1 MMIWATIISATFFSA
16 QGTPVSSL
24 PRSHLPPSV
33 SCHPIP
39 SHHIP
44 SRLANDYTEIQIA
57 DPRSICPPG
66 FAQRGVPG
74 CVSTAAPSL
83 ASSQLNKGL
92 QPPEIKPHKGLLASL
107 RQLPVLSSF
116 PCHPPRLA
124 FALALGI
131 LSLPQSS
138 LFFPNSSFCKLDE
151 VQYSWE
157 SRNQFHGCQHQLALT
172 GQLLPANMS
181 LPTSAAELKAQG
193 VVEAAQ
199 DPNSSVTADDA
210 QQKIVTESKK
220 AGVAAFTFNP
230 DASPEE
236 KAAQARAVSTTI
248 GRFASTPLI
257 RTLL

>member
-1 MMIWATIISATFFSA
+1 M
-16 QGTPVSSL
+16 SSL
-24 PRSHLPPSV
+24 PHSHSPPSV

-116 PCHPPRLA
+116 PCHPPRSRICPCTGNPVSSAVKPLLPQLLLLQIGRSA
-124 FALALGI
+124 VQLGI
-131 LSLPQSS
+131 EEPVL
-138 LFFPNSSFCKLDE
+138 
-151 VQYSWE
+151 W
-157 SRNQFHGCQHQLALT
+157 
-172 GQLLPANMS
+172 
-181 LPTSAAELKAQG
+181 LPTSIGPDRTA
-193 VVEAAQ
+193 
-199 DPNSSVTADDA
+199 PSSKHVFAHFRSRIEGTGCCRSCAG
-210 QQKIVTESKK
+210 SKQL
-220 AGVAAFTFNP
+220 
-230 DASPEE
+230 SH
-236 KAAQARAVSTTI
+236 R
-248 GRFASTPLI
+248 R
-257 RTLL
+257 